1 MTASEQ
7 PRIPAGAPKSTG
19 GQWAAAPRREAA
31 VDLSE
36 DREAA
41 IAAGEPVPAI
51 FATGD
56 SGHAPDRWWDT
67 QASIAEWAGEGAAFP
82 KMPGDWT
89 PQRTGGTADT
99 GLRRT
104 HRMTYEGNG
113 FTLRMPSAT
122 SIRSFSAAGRG
133 AFDIPVEATDE
144 HGRCITA
151 WVRAVQH
158 KPGHW
163 SVSGLGF
170 GGATDAKVSEA
181 VASVLES
188 RRPTAAVRQAGDL
201 IEKHRQ
207 RLADRGES
215 LQPVR
220 SGWIAAVGYS
230 DADRIVMMHT
240 QARTNAAGLHVPGR
254 TYATQVPPEVFEELQ
269 TADRPGA
276 VYNRLVKGRPGQM
289 VASCGRC
296 GRTYA
301 ASRAHDCPALIADH
315 TQPVDGLDETPGR
328 RAALRGLRRRRA
340 GSHRGAGRADTSV
353 EDSRQQQ
360 S

>member
-1 MTASEQ
+1 MSATEQ
-7 PRIPAGAPKSTG
+7 PRIPAGAPKSAG
-19 GQWAAAPRREAA
+19 GQWAAVTRREAGI
-31 VDLSE
+31 DLSD

-41 IAAGEPVPAI
+41 LREGESVPAI
-51 FATGD
+51 FTTGD
-56 SGHAPDRWWDT
+56 SGHTVDRWWDT
-67 QASIAEWAGEGAAFP
+67 QASIAEWAGEGAAYP

-89 PQRTGGTADT
+89 PGRTGGTADS

-104 HRMTYEGNG
+104 HRMTYTGNG
-113 FTLRMPSAT
+113 FALRMPSAT
-122 SIRSFSAAGRG
+122 SIRSFSAANRG

-144 HGRCITA
+144 HGRSITA

-170 GGATDAKVSEA
+170 GGVTDAKVSEA

-188 RRPTAAVRQAGDL
+188 RRPTAALRQAGDL

-207 RLADRGES
+207 RLADRGET

-230 DADRIVMMHT
+230 DVDRMVLMQT
-240 QARTNAAGLHVPGR
+240 RPTTNAAGDYVASK
-254 TYATQVPPEVFEELQ
+254 TYATNVSREIFEDLRS
-269 TADRPGA
+269 ADAPGA
-276 VYNRLVKGRPGQM
+276 VYNRLVKGHPRQLVKACGQ
-289 VASCGRC
+289 C

-301 ASRAHDCPALIADH
+301 ASRTHDCPQLAEDRS
-315 TQPVDGLDETPGR
+315 QPVEGLDESKGR
-328 RAALRGLRRRRA
+328 RQALRGLRRRR
-340 GSHRGAGRADTSV
+340 GRRKASAPGPDPDVAD
-353 EDSRQQQ
+353 EF
-360 S
+360 